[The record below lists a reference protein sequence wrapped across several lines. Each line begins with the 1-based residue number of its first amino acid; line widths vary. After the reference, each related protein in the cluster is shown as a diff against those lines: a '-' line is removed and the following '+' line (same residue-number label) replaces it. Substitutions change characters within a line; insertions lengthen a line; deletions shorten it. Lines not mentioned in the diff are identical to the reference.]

1 MLNATRFEENADPDG
16 RAALSV
22 TAMMTDTPASAGS
35 RRAWYIVA
43 VLATLYAISFVDR
56 FILSILAQALRESLA
71 IDDGRLSILMGF
83 GFTLVYVV
91 AGLPI
96 AHLVDRGRRK
106 PLLVAGVS
114 LWGMA
119 TMASGLANDFS
130 TLLLF
135 RTGVAIGEAVL
146 TPAAISLIAD
156 IFPPH
161 RRGAAVSLYSSVG
174 SFMIS
179 GSVLVGGLTLAQAT
193 LLAPIL
199 GWAPWRLT
207 FFMVGLPAIALALLV
222 QFSIREPERTHRS
235 SATAPGVGFSQY
247 LRALHRHRRFFLPF
261 LLSAG
266 LSGLM
271 QGSLVAWTPTVLVRS
286 YGMPAAE
293 AGYIFGLVGMPT
305 IVIGNLIWP
314 VVAGRLGR
322 KDRGRGL
329 LTALCAATCIAAP
342 FFTLMTRMPSL
353 ALFCF
358 LFCFTFIGFS
368 AWGVIPALT
377 IQHFG
382 STSVHARLMATYLLV
397 LNLVGYA
404 GGPLAIV
411 LLGRIW
417 GDVPGALAHAF
428 SLLGAVAG
436 SVTLIFC
443 LLARH
448 AAQSLAGPLQW
459 EE

>member
-1 MLNATRFEENADPDG
+1 MLDIDLRADNVDPG
-16 RAALSV
+16 
-22 TAMMTDTPASAGS
+22 GS
-35 RRAWYIVA
+35 RAIPIPAAITDIPAQSGSRHAWYIVA

-56 FILSILAQALRESLA
+56 FILSILAQALREDLA

-83 GFTLVYVV
+83 GFTLVYVT

-135 RTGVAIGEAVL
+135 RTGVAVGEAVL
-146 TPAAISLIAD
+146 TPAAISIIAD

-179 GSVLVGGLTLAQAT
+179 GSVLAGGLTLAQAT

-222 QFSIREPERTHRS
+222 QFSIREPQRLHRG
-235 SATAPGVGFSQY
+235 SAKVPGIGFPQY
-247 LRALHRHRRFFLPF
+247 LRALHRSRKFFLPF
-261 LLSAG
+261 FLGAG

-271 QGSLVAWTPTVLVRS
+271 QGGLVAWTPTVLIRS
-286 YGMPAAE
+286 YGVPAAE
-293 AGYIFGLVGMPT
+293 AGYIFGFVGMPT
-305 IVIGNLIWP
+305 IILGNLIWP
-314 VVAGRLGR
+314 VIAERLGR
-322 KDRGRGL
+322 TDRGVGL
-329 LTALCAATCIAAP
+329 LTALCAATCIAAL
-342 FFTLMTRMPSL
+342 FFTLMMLMPSL
-353 ALFCF
+353 VLFCF

-382 STSVHARLMATYLLV
+382 SARVHARLMASYLLV
-397 LNLVGYA
+397 LNLIGYA
-404 GGPLAIV
+404 GGPLAVV

-417 GDVPGALAHAF
+417 GDIPNALANAF
-428 SLLGAVAG
+428 SLLGAIAG
-436 SVTLIFC
+436 PAALIFC

-448 AAQSLAGPLQW
+448 TARTLGGPPQW